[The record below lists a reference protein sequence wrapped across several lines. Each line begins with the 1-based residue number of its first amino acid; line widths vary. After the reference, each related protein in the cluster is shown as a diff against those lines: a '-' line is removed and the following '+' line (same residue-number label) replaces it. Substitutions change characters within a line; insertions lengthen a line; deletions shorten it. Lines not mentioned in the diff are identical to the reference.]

1 MPYSVS
7 GVPTNFGAPSPC
19 HSPSNSPQTPRGPAP
34 AAPKPNGGN
43 SKPEP
48 KKPKKPGNQKS
59 ALSPSKSG
67 PEREHLHF
75 TYIGKDEDSVIGDPY
90 KECELYAA
98 FMANE
103 RMANDF
109 ADRGGKKRK
118 RKQKKKREV
127 HPFRSYFREQNSLHG
142 INNTVRSAR
151 RRMFDLGLT
160 HDQVAAAKERAGT
173 SVWNYFESL
182 RTHNGLFP
190 GAKFIVCVFI
200 ALSSLGALT
209 GIAYSL
215 GIEHV
220 VVIILAFIIAA
231 PVSICV
237 AAALPVVAKV
247 GKLAAAIA
255 IALVVDAAG
264 YVVTKSTKLNYK
276 WLAEFV
282 AILACIVSVTP
293 DAYHE
298 LANIWASAPPAPW
311 ADSLPTLIWP
321 ELPHL
326 SGTRERFRVACCTV
340 IFGYVGRS
348 PMSCYSSRC
357 SRTRCRCRT
366 LSSSK

>member
-1 MPYSVS
+1 M
-7 GVPTNFGAPSPC
+7 
-19 HSPSNSPQTPRGPAP
+19 
-34 AAPKPNGGN
+34 
-43 SKPEP
+43 
-48 KKPKKPGNQKS
+48 
-59 ALSPSKSG
+59 
-67 PEREHLHF
+67 
-75 TYIGKDEDSVIGDPY
+75 
-90 KECELYAA
+90 
-98 FMANE
+98 
-103 RMANDF
+103 
-109 ADRGGKKRK
+109 
-118 RKQKKKREV
+118 
-127 HPFRSYFREQNSLHG
+127 HPFRSYFREQNSPHG